1 MKMSPCSTP
10 DRTDVRL
17 PTPATSETT
26 RKRCGALRVLN
37 RRVVI
42 AIANGVHKLNPH
54 HLADGHRLDWSKV
67 IAEGE

>member
-1 MKMSPCSTP
+1 
-10 DRTDVRL
+10 
-17 PTPATSETT
+17 
-26 RKRCGALRVLN
+26 
-37 RRVVI
+37 VVI